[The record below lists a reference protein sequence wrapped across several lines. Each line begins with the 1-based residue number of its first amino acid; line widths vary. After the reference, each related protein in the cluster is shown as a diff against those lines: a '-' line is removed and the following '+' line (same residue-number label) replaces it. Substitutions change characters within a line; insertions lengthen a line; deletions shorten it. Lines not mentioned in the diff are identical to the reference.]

1 MRLRCSYAGSYAG
14 WRPSR
19 SAQHATPGLLPW
31 SLTTRYPDT
40 PPAAGPAGLMDSVS
54 IYSLSYNSILKR
66 LSNKPSFSR
75 ADDDPLTRFAGP
87 SETVA
92 ASVPRAL
99 TAAIRAKV
107 GKREFS
113 RFVGRALARELVD
126 QNRAAYVASF
136 EKDHGPVDPQLT
148 ARLEALFAR

>member
-1 MRLRCSYAGSYAG
+1 M
-14 WRPSR
+14 
-19 SAQHATPGLLPW
+19 
-31 SLTTRYPDT
+31 D
-40 PPAAGPAGLMDSVS
+40 PAS
-54 IYSLSYNSILKR
+54 IYSLSYNSAMERPRKR
-66 LSNKPSFSR
+66 PSIYR
-75 ADDDPLTRFAGP
+75 PDDDDPLTRYAGP

-136 EKDHGPVDPQLT
+136 EKDHGSVDPQLT

>member
-1 MRLRCSYAGSYAG
+1 MDC
-14 WRPSR
+14 
-19 SAQHATPGLLPW
+19 GL
-31 SLTTRYPDT
+31 
-40 PPAAGPAGLMDSVS
+40 
-54 IYSLSYNSILKR
+54 IYSSSYN
-66 LSNKPSFSR
+66 LSMRSPRGKSSLFR
-75 ADDDPLTRFAGP
+75 ADDDPLARFAGP

-136 EKDHGPVDPQLT
+136 EKDHGPLDPQLT

>member
-1 MRLRCSYAGSYAG
+1 VALTIGR
-14 WRPSR
+14 
-19 SAQHATPGLLPW
+19 ATNQQRFEAW
-31 SLTTRYPDT
+31 QDS
-40 PPAAGPAGLMDSVS
+40 AAGQIEPLSGDMIAPRAAGRRSGSWISVM
-54 IYSLSYNSILKR
+54 IYSSSYNSVMSKPR
-66 LSNKPSFSR
+66 KKPSFPR
-75 ADDDPLTRFAGP
+75 ADEDLLTRFAGP

-99 TAAIRAKV
+99 AAAIRAKV

-126 QNRAAYVASF
+126 QNRAAYVACF
-136 EKDHGPVDPQLT
+136 EKDHGPVDAQLT

>member
-1 MRLRCSYAGSYAG
+1 
-14 WRPSR
+14 
-19 SAQHATPGLLPW
+19 
-31 SLTTRYPDT
+31 
-40 PPAAGPAGLMDSVS
+40 MDSVS
-54 IYSLSYNSILKR
+54 IYSLSHNSTVKR
-66 LSNKPSFSR
+66 PSNKPSFSR
-75 ADDDPLTRFAGP
+75 ADEDPLTRFAGP
-87 SETVA
+87 SETV

>member
-1 MRLRCSYAGSYAG
+1 M
-14 WRPSR
+14 PP
-19 SAQHATPGLLPW
+19 PGLRRW
-31 SLTTRYPDT
+31 SLTAQYPDT
-40 PPAAGPAGLMDSVS
+40 PPAVGPAGLMDSVS
-54 IYSLSYNSILKR
+54 IYSLSYNSTVKR
-66 LSNKPSFSR
+66 PSNKPSVSR

>member
-1 MRLRCSYAGSYAG
+1 MRS
-14 WRPSR
+14 SR
-19 SAQHATPGLLPW
+19 SKSSLL
-31 SLTTRYPDT
+31 
-40 PPAAGPAGLMDSVS
+40 
-54 IYSLSYNSILKR
+54 
-66 LSNKPSFSR
+66 R

-87 SETVA
+87 AETVA

-126 QNRAAYVASF
+126 QNRAAYVTSF
-136 EKDHGPVDPQLT
+136 EKDHAPLDPQLT
-148 ARLEALFAR
+148 ARLEALFTR

>member
-1 MRLRCSYAGSYAG
+1 VPHL
-14 WRPSR
+14 WR
-19 SAQHATPGLLPW
+19 ALTDFGL
-31 SLTTRYPDT
+31 
-40 PPAAGPAGLMDSVS
+40 
-54 IYSLSYNSILKR
+54 IYSLSYN
-66 LSNKPSFSR
+66 LSMRSPRSKSSLP
-75 ADDDPLTRFAGP
+75 DDDPLTRFAGP
-87 SETVA
+87 AETVA

-136 EKDHGPVDPQLT
+136 EKDHGPIDQQLT

>member
-1 MRLRCSYAGSYAG
+1 MNFE
-14 WRPSR
+14 
-19 SAQHATPGLLPW
+19 
-31 SLTTRYPDT
+31 
-40 PPAAGPAGLMDSVS
+40 S
-54 IYSLSYNSILKR
+54 IYSSSYNITMKTPRSKR
-66 LSNKPSFSR
+66 PIFR

-87 SETVA
+87 AQTIA

-99 TAAIRAKV
+99 TVAIRAKI

-126 QNRAAYVASF
+126 QSRAAYVASF
-136 EKDHGPVDPQLT
+136 EKDHGSVDPQLT

>member
-1 MRLRCSYAGSYAG
+1 MRS
-14 WRPSR
+14 SR
-19 SAQHATPGLLPW
+19 KSSLL
-31 SLTTRYPDT
+31 
-40 PPAAGPAGLMDSVS
+40 
-54 IYSLSYNSILKR
+54 
-66 LSNKPSFSR
+66 R
-75 ADDDPLTRFAGP
+75 ADDDPLSRFAGP
-87 SETVA
+87 AETVA

-99 TAAIRAKV
+99 TVAIRAKV

-136 EKDHGPVDPQLT
+136 EKDHGVLDPRLT

>member
-1 MRLRCSYAGSYAG
+1 
-14 WRPSR
+14 
-19 SAQHATPGLLPW
+19 
-31 SLTTRYPDT
+31 
-40 PPAAGPAGLMDSVS
+40 MDCVS
-54 IYSLSYNSILKR
+54 IYSLSYNRTMKR
-66 LSNKPSFSR
+66 PSNKPSFSG

-107 GKREFS
+107 GKRQFS

-126 QNRAAYVASF
+126 QNRALYVASF

>member
-1 MRLRCSYAGSYAG
+1 MGFGIIYSWSYNPSMRT
-14 WRPSR
+14 PR
-19 SAQHATPGLLPW
+19 SK
-31 SLTTRYPDT
+31 
-40 PPAAGPAGLMDSVS
+40 VS
-54 IYSLSYNSILKR
+54 I
-66 LSNKPSFSR
+66 FR

-87 SETVA
+87 AQTVA

-113 RFVGRALARELVD
+113 RFVARALARELVD
-126 QNRAAYVASF
+126 QNRAAYVFSH
-136 EKDHGPVDPQLT
+136 EKDHGPIDPQLT

>member
-1 MRLRCSYAGSYAG
+1 MAVFM
-14 WRPSR
+14 
-19 SAQHATPGLLPW
+19 
-31 SLTTRYPDT
+31 
-40 PPAAGPAGLMDSVS
+40 AGLGHTDLVQQDAALIDLGL
-54 IYSLSYNSILKR
+54 IYSSSYNSSMRSPRSK
-66 LSNKPSFSR
+66 SSHFR

-87 SETVA
+87 AETVA

-99 TAAIRAKV
+99 TVAIRAKV

-136 EKDHGPVDPQLT
+136 EKHHGPLDSQLT